1 MNEEEYF
8 EQLCSNSVDGTLTDS
23 EKQKLEEHLAEC
35 SSCAALKEDLEQM
48 RSLMMVDEEPPAGL
62 HDSIMERLRQE
73 APVKVVAPQKPMRR
87 LPVFTMVA
95 AAAVVVLVVLGGG
108 LMPAFST
115 VGSSGSTAAADAAS
129 ADAGDAAADNGMPEK
144 IQQSVEDSA
153 DSSSSGA
160 SNSTSPQKS
169 GTASQNTNG
178 STYSAPD
185 SAEEDTSS
193 DAQCD
198 AGAVAEQQMDGS
210 DRSMAI
216 AEPPTEEPAQAQVQT
231 QPVLTLPQSLHGVHT
246 AYCYVAM
253 GGSSLPDIG
262 GELLAQENGT
272 SWFRLDNSMETL
284 EKTLQIVEQAG
295 YTVTAYDKVDLTIDS
310 HADSWILAITTG

>member
-35 SSCAALKEDLEQM
+35 PSCAALKEDLEQM
-48 RSLMMVDEEPPAGL
+48 HSMLAVDETEPPAGL

-73 APVKVVAPQKPMRR
+73 ETVRVVAPQKPMRR

-115 VGSSGSTAAADAAS
+115 VGSGSTAAADSAS
-129 ADAGDAAADNGMPEK
+129 ADGGMQDE
-144 IQQSVEDSA
+144 IEQSVQENA
-153 DSSSSGA
+153 DTSSGGA
-160 SNSTSPQKS
+160 SNSSVQQS
-169 GTASQNTNG
+169 DAASQSTNG
-178 STYSAPD
+178 SAYSGQNDTGED
-185 SAEEDTSS
+185 SAANTQS
-193 DAQCD
+193 DAGID
-198 AGAVAEQQMDGS
+198 AEQYADSG
-210 DRSMAI
+210 RSI
-216 AEPPTEEPAQAQVQT
+216 AAPEPIADESVQT
-231 QPVLTLPQSLHGVHT
+231 QVQKTRPVLTLPQSLHGAHT
-246 AYCYVAM
+246 AYCYVAV
-253 GGSSLPDIG
+253 GGSSLPDID
-262 GELLAQENGT
+262 GELLAQENGV

-295 YTVTAYDKVDLTIDS
+295 CTVTAYDKVDLTIDS
-310 HADSWILAITTG
+310 YADSWILAVVTG

>member
-35 SSCAALKEDLEQM
+35 PSCAALKEDLEQM

-73 APVKVVAPQKPMRR
+73 TPVEVVAPQKPMRR
-87 LPVFTMVA
+87 MPVFTMVA

-115 VGSSGSTAAADAAS
+115 VGSSGSSASESAS
-129 ADAGDAAADNGMPEK
+129 ADAGDAAADGGMQEE
-144 IQQSVEDSA
+144 IQQSVQDSA

-160 SNSTSPQKS
+160 SNSSPQKS
-169 GTASQNTNG
+169 GTASQSAN
-178 STYSAPD
+178 SSSYSGQNDTGED
-185 SAEEDTSS
+185 SSVDTQS
-193 DAQCD
+193 D
-198 AGAVAEQQMDGS
+198 AGAIAEQNAGS
-210 DRSMAI
+210 DRSI
-216 AEPPTEEPAQAQVQT
+216 AVPEPVTEQPVQEQVQT
-231 QPVLTLPQSLHGVHT
+231 QTVLTLPQSLHGAHT

>member
-35 SSCAALKEDLEQM
+35 PSCAALKEDLEQM
-48 RSLMMVDEEPPAGL
+48 RSLMTVDEEPPAGL

-73 APVKVVAPQKPMRR
+73 TPVQVVAPQKPMRR
-87 LPVFTMVA
+87 MPVFTMVA

-115 VGSSGSTAAADAAS
+115 VGSSGSSASESAS
-129 ADAGDAAADNGMPEK
+129 ADAGDAAADGGMQEE
-144 IQQSVEDSA
+144 IQQSVQDSA
-153 DSSSSGA
+153 DTSSSGA
-160 SNSTSPQKS
+160 SNSSPQKS
-169 GTASQNTNG
+169 GTASQSANSSSYSGQNDIVEDS
-178 STYSAPD
+178 ST
-185 SAEEDTSS
+185 DTQS
-193 DAQCD
+193 D
-198 AGAVAEQQMDGS
+198 AGAVAEQNAGV
-210 DRSMAI
+210 DRSI
-216 AEPPTEEPAQAQVQT
+216 TVPEPVTEQPAQEQVQT
-231 QPVLTLPQSLHGVHT
+231 QTVLTLPQSLHGAHT

>member
-35 SSCAALKEDLEQM
+35 PSCAALKEDLEQM
-48 RSLMMVDEEPPAGL
+48 RSLMTVDEEPPAGL

-73 APVKVVAPQKPMRR
+73 TPVQVVAPQKPMRR
-87 LPVFTMVA
+87 MPVFTMVA

-115 VGSSGSTAAADAAS
+115 VGSSGSSASESAS
-129 ADAGDAAADNGMPEK
+129 ADAGDAAADGGMQEE
-144 IQQSVEDSA
+144 IQQSVQDSA
-153 DSSSSGA
+153 DTSSSGA
-160 SNSTSPQKS
+160 SNSSPQKS
-169 GTASQNTNG
+169 GTASQSANSSSYSGQNDIVEDS
-178 STYSAPD
+178 ST
-185 SAEEDTSS
+185 DTQS
-193 DAQCD
+193 D
-198 AGAVAEQQMDGS
+198 AGAVAEQNAGV
-210 DRSMAI
+210 DRSI
-216 AEPPTEEPAQAQVQT
+216 TVPELVTEQPAQEQVQT
-231 QPVLTLPQSLHGVHT
+231 QTVLTLPQSLHGAHT

>member
-35 SSCAALKEDLEQM
+35 PSCAALKEDLEQM
-48 RSLMMVDEEPPAGL
+48 RSLMTVDEEPPAGL

-73 APVKVVAPQKPMRR
+73 TPVQVVAPQKPMRR
-87 LPVFTMVA
+87 MPVFTMVA

-115 VGSSGSTAAADAAS
+115 VGSSGSSASESAS
-129 ADAGDAAADNGMPEK
+129 ADAGDAAADGGMQEE
-144 IQQSVEDSA
+144 IQQSVQDSA
-153 DSSSSGA
+153 DTSSSGA
-160 SNSTSPQKS
+160 SNSNSQKS
-169 GTASQNTNG
+169 GTASQSANSSSYSGQNDIVEDS
-178 STYSAPD
+178 ST
-185 SAEEDTSS
+185 DTQS
-193 DAQCD
+193 D
-198 AGAVAEQQMDGS
+198 AGAVAEQQAGS
-210 DRSMAI
+210 DRSI
-216 AEPPTEEPAQAQVQT
+216 AVPEPVTEQPVQEQVQT
-231 QPVLTLPQSLHGVHT
+231 QTVLTLPQSLHGAHT

>member
-35 SSCAALKEDLEQM
+35 LSCAALKEDLEQM

-73 APVKVVAPQKPMRR
+73 APVEVVAPQKPMRR
-87 LPVFTMVA
+87 MPVFTMVA

-115 VGSSGSTAAADAAS
+115 VGSSGSTASESAS
-129 ADAGDAAADNGMPEK
+129 ADAGDSTADGGMQEE
-144 IQQSVEDSA
+144 IQQSVQDSA
-153 DSSSSGA
+153 DTSSSGA
-160 SNSTSPQKS
+160 SNSSPQKS
-169 GTASQNTNG
+169 GTASQSANSSSYSGQNDIVEDS
-178 STYSAPD
+178 ST
-185 SAEEDTSS
+185 DTQS
-193 DAQCD
+193 D
-198 AGAVAEQQMDGS
+198 AGAVAEQNAGV
-210 DRSMAI
+210 DRSI
-216 AEPPTEEPAQAQVQT
+216 TVPELVTEQPAQEQVQT
-231 QPVLTLPQSLHGVHT
+231 QTVLTLPQSLHGAHT

>member
-35 SSCAALKEDLEQM
+35 LSCAALKEDLEQM

-73 APVKVVAPQKPMRR
+73 APVEVVAPQKPMRR
-87 LPVFTMVA
+87 MPVFTMVA

-115 VGSSGSTAAADAAS
+115 VGSSGSTASESAS
-129 ADAGDAAADNGMPEK
+129 ADAGDSTADGGMQEE
-144 IQQSVEDSA
+144 IQQSVQDSA
-153 DSSSSGA
+153 DTSSSGA
-160 SNSTSPQKS
+160 SNSSPQKS
-169 GTASQNTNG
+169 GTASQSANSSSYSGQNDIVEDS
-178 STYSAPD
+178 ST
-185 SAEEDTSS
+185 DTQS
-193 DAQCD
+193 D
-198 AGAVAEQQMDGS
+198 AGAVAEQNAGV
-210 DRSMAI
+210 DRSI
-216 AEPPTEEPAQAQVQT
+216 TVPEPVTEQPAQEQVQT
-231 QPVLTLPQSLHGVHT
+231 QTVLTLPQSLHGAHT

>member
-35 SSCAALKEDLEQM
+35 LSCAALKEDLEQM

-73 APVKVVAPQKPMRR
+73 TPVQVVAPQKPMRR
-87 LPVFTMVA
+87 MPVFTMVA

-115 VGSSGSTAAADAAS
+115 VGSSGSSASESAS
-129 ADAGDAAADNGMPEK
+129 ADAGDAAADGGMQEE
-144 IQQSVEDSA
+144 IQQSVQDSA
-153 DSSSSGA
+153 DTSSSGA
-160 SNSTSPQKS
+160 SNSSPQKS
-169 GTASQNTNG
+169 GTASQSANSSSYSGQNDIVEDS
-178 STYSAPD
+178 ST
-185 SAEEDTSS
+185 DTQS
-193 DAQCD
+193 D
-198 AGAVAEQQMDGS
+198 AGAVAEQNAGV
-210 DRSMAI
+210 DRSI
-216 AEPPTEEPAQAQVQT
+216 TVPELVTEQPAQEQVQT
-231 QPVLTLPQSLHGVHT
+231 QTVLTLPQSLHGAHT

>member
-35 SSCAALKEDLEQM
+35 PSCAALKEDLEQM
-48 RSLMMVDEEPPAGL
+48 RSLMTVDEEPPAGL

-73 APVKVVAPQKPMRR
+73 TPVQVVAPQKPMRR
-87 LPVFTMVA
+87 MPVFTMVA

-115 VGSSGSTAAADAAS
+115 VGSSGSSASESAS
-129 ADAGDAAADNGMPEK
+129 ADAGDAAADGGMQEE
-144 IQQSVEDSA
+144 IQQSVQDSA
-153 DSSSSGA
+153 DTSSSGA
-160 SNSTSPQKS
+160 SNSNSQKS
-169 GTASQNTNG
+169 GTASQSANSSSYSGQNDIVEDS
-178 STYSAPD
+178 ST
-185 SAEEDTSS
+185 DTQS
-193 DAQCD
+193 D
-198 AGAVAEQQMDGS
+198 AGAVAEQNAGV
-210 DRSMAI
+210 DRSI
-216 AEPPTEEPAQAQVQT
+216 TVPEPVTEQPAQEQVQT
-231 QPVLTLPQSLHGVHT
+231 QTVLTLPQSLHGVHA

>member
-35 SSCAALKEDLEQM
+35 PSCAALKEDLEQM
-48 RSLMMVDEEPPAGL
+48 RSLMTVDEEPPAGL

-73 APVKVVAPQKPMRR
+73 APVEVVAPQKPMRR
-87 LPVFTMVA
+87 MPVFTMVA

-115 VGSSGSTAAADAAS
+115 VGSSGSTASESAS
-129 ADAGDAAADNGMPEK
+129 ADAGDSTADGGMQEE
-144 IQQSVEDSA
+144 IQQSVQDSA
-153 DSSSSGA
+153 DTSSSGA
-160 SNSTSPQKS
+160 SNSSPQKS
-169 GTASQNTNG
+169 GTASQSANSSSYSGQNDIVEDS
-178 STYSAPD
+178 ST
-185 SAEEDTSS
+185 DTQS
-193 DAQCD
+193 D
-198 AGAVAEQQMDGS
+198 AGAVAEQNAGV
-210 DRSMAI
+210 DRSI
-216 AEPPTEEPAQAQVQT
+216 TVPELVTEQPAQEQVQT
-231 QPVLTLPQSLHGVHT
+231 QTVLTLPQSLHGAHT